1 MAPPTNAQER
11 LLEAAQDLFYRQ
23 GIGATGVD
31 RLVEAADVAK
41 MTLYN
46 NFGSKDELV
55 AAYLTRRHEAW
66 ERRLEA
72 HVERADSP
80 DERLLA
86 VFDAYLESASEP
98 GHRGCAFLNA
108 AAELPREGHPARAV
122 IRSHKESVRE
132 LLREQ
137 AATAAAEA
145 PDELAEQLFLLLEG
159 AIVTAG
165 IRGGTGPLRSARAAA
180 ERLIAAHRR

>member
-1 MAPPTNAQER
+1 MTRTTDAQQR
-11 LLEAAQDLFYRQ
+11 LLEAAEDLFYRH

-55 AAYLTRRHEAW
+55 AAYLARRHRAW
-66 ERRLEA
+66 EHRLEA
-72 HVERADSP
+72 HLERADSP
-80 DERLLA
+80 KQRLLA
-86 VFDAYLESASEP
+86 TFDAYLESASEP

-108 AAELPREGHPARAV
+108 AAEVPQEGHPARAV
-122 IRSHKESVRE
+122 VRSHKDSVRE

-137 AATAAAEA
+137 AATATVDASE
-145 PDELAEQLFLLLEG
+145 ELADQLFLLLEG

-165 IRGGTGPLRSARAAA
+165 VHGSAEPLQWARAAA
-180 ERLIAAHRR
+180 ERLIATHQS